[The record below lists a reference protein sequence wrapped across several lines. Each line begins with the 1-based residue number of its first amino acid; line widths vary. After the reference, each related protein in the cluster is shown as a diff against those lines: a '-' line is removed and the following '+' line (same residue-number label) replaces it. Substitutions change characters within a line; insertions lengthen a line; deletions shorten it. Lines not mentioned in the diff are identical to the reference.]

1 VDLEQAHGAREGR
14 RVITLDFRLGQGAF
28 VLEMHEALA
37 GRVTAIVGHSGA
49 GKTTALDA
57 IAGLRRPSSG
67 TIALGER
74 TLFSSQSGIDVPVHR
89 RRVGYLTQDVS
100 LFPHRSVRNNV
111 LYGRRDGQRLSL
123 DAVAA
128 MLEIGPLLDR
138 GVSQLSGGER
148 QRVAL
153 ARALMSSPGVLLLD
167 EPLAAVDVD
176 LRRRI
181 IPYLERVR
189 DELSVPIVYVTH
201 ARDEVK
207 ALADYVIVLERGR
220 VRRSGPAADVL
231 QSPFEEAL
239 TGT

>member
-1 VDLEQAHGAREGR
+1 MIA
-14 RVITLDFRLGQGAF
+14 LDFRVEQGTF

-67 TIALGER
+67 TIAVDGR
-74 TLFSSQSGIDVPVHR
+74 TLFSSQAGVDVPVHR
-89 RRVGYLTQDVS
+89 RSVGYLTQDVS
-100 LFPHRSVRNNV
+100 LFPHRSVRSNV

-128 MLEIGPLLDR
+128 MLEIEPLLDR

-167 EPLAAVDVD
+167 EPLAAVDVE

-189 DELSVPIVYVTH
+189 DELAVPIVYVTH

-207 ALADYVIVLERGR
+207 ALADDVIVLERGR
-220 VRRSGPAADVL
+220 VRRSGPAGDVL
-231 QSPFEEAL
+231 RSSFEEAL

>member
-1 VDLEQAHGAREGR
+1 VAVQQAYRAHEDR
-14 RVITLDFRLGQGAF
+14 RVIALDFRLDQGTF
-28 VLEMHEALA
+28 VLEMHEALE

-67 TIALGER
+67 TIAVDGR
-74 TLFSSQSGIDVPVHR
+74 TLFSSESGINIPVHR

-100 LFPHRSVRNNV
+100 LFPHRSVRSNV

-123 DAVAA
+123 DAVVG
-128 MLEIGPLLDR
+128 MLEIEPLLDR

-167 EPLAAVDVD
+167 EPLAAVDVE

-201 ARDEVK
+201 AREEVK
-207 ALADYVIVLERGR
+207 ALADYVILLERGR
-220 VRRSGPAADVL
+220 VRRSGPASEVL
-231 QSPFEEAL
+231 RSPLEEAL

>member
-1 VDLEQAHGAREGR
+1 
-14 RVITLDFRLGQGAF
+14 VIALDFRLDQGTF
-28 VLEMHEALA
+28 VLEMHETLA
-37 GRVTAIVGHSGA
+37 ARVTAIVGHSGA

-67 TIALGER
+67 TIEVDGR
-74 TLFSSQSGIDVPVHR
+74 TLFSSQAGIDVPVHH

-100 LFPHRSVRNNV
+100 LFPHRSVRSNV
-111 LYGRRDGQRLSL
+111 LYGRRAGQRLSL
-123 DAVAA
+123 DAVAG
-128 MLEIGPLLDR
+128 MLEIEPLLDR

-167 EPLAAVDVD
+167 EPLAAVDVE

-201 ARDEVK
+201 AREEVR
-207 ALADYVIVLERGR
+207 ALADYVILLERGR
-220 VRRSGPAADVL
+220 VSRSGPASDVL
-231 QSPFEEAL
+231 RSSFGELL